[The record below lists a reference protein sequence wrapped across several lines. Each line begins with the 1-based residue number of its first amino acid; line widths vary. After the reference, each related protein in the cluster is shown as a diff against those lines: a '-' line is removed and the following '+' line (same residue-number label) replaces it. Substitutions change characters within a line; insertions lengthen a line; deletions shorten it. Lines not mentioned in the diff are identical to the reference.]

1 MKKMKYIPVFS
12 ESILELGKVELAISI
27 EIMSFEDS
35 PQIEESVAL
44 LCRLLSDDWLEL
56 KVNLF
61 NSNGGVHAEVSHF
74 QKD

>member
-44 LCRLLSDDWLEL
+44 LCRLLSDD
-56 KVNLF
+56 
-61 NSNGGVHAEVSHF
+61 
-74 QKD
+74 